1 MPRSGRRTWS
11 ATSHG
16 TASGT
21 YGSRWTI
28 TVKGGLAKW
37 DGSTW
42 TLWTTANG
50 IPWGQPW
57 DGVTSIEIDA
67 QNNIYIGSEVLG
79 VAKFTGTAWTWIVK
93 NGWVNDLQFA
103 PNGEL
108 WIAFATGG
116 VSVWTGSQVID
127 RTPPIFT
134 SGFSLLA
141 LDRQGHI
148 WVGDFIGSVWK
159 WNGSN

>member
-1 MPRSGRRTWS
+1 M
-11 ATSHG
+11 
-16 TASGT
+16 
-21 YGSRWTI
+21 
-28 TVKGGLAKW
+28 
-37 DGSTW
+37 
-42 TLWTTANG
+42 
-50 IPWGQPW
+50 
-57 DGVTSIEIDA
+57 TSIEIDA

-79 VAKFTGTAWTWIVK
+79 VAKFNGTVWTWIVQS
-93 NGWVNDLQFA
+93 GWVNDLQFA

-134 SGFSLLA
+134 SGFSLLT

-148 WVGDFIGSVWK
+148 WVGTFIGSVWK
-159 WNGSN
+159 WNGSSWKGVTVPTLSHVYALAFDSQNTM